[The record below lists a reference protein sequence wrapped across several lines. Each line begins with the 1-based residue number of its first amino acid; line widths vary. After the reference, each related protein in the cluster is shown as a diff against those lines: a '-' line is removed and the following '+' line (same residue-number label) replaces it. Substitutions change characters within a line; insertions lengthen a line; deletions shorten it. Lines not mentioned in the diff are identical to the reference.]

1 MRVYIGNLARKA
13 VKLFAKGSRSNRSVA
28 VLCKYMYECTQSS
41 LTALKTSTYLRL
53 ASDFIQTVKERV
65 VVNRFNRIVQDVT
78 DSLQSKTE
86 NVSDSKVLANHPL
99 RDKSQK
105 MSSI

>member
-1 MRVYIGNLARKA
+1 MP
-13 VKLFAKGSRSNRSVA
+13 
-28 VLCKYMYECTQSS
+28 VLCKYMYECTKRS
-41 LTALKTSTYLRL
+41 LIALKTSTYLRL

-86 NVSDSKVLANHPL
+86 NVSDGKVLAT
-99 RDKSQK
+99 
-105 MSSI
+105 I